1 MDVQIAQTSLVT
13 VRTPAGCSRE
23 DAVTSS
29 DATTEL
35 AIAPD
40 HVVSCAIE
48 HRVCALALVRCG
60 GTAGVPQCG
69 CLVSEHKT
77 GPEIL
82 GDGGINEAVDAER
95 FVVRV

>member
-1 MDVQIAQTSLVT
+1 MQP
-13 VRTPAGCSRE
+13 RGR
-23 DAVTSS
+23 S

-48 HRVCALALVRCG
+48 HHVCALALVRCG

-69 CLVSEHKT
+69 CLVLEHKT
-77 GPEIL
+77 GPEIP
-82 GDGGINEAVDAER
+82 GDGGINEAVDAQR
-95 FVVRV
+95 FVVRVWIYTVSVLV